1 MNISTFEMHLRE
13 LITIN
18 SIGAADDKYYNT
30 FLKMDVQP
38 IHKKDTKLHN
48 ILIYYIQ
55 ENNLLGKDYFWFFGV
70 FFGIIE
76 VASEVYLI
84 NPD

>member
-30 FLKMDVQP
+30 FLIMDVQP

-55 ENNLLGKDYFWFFGV
+55 ENNLLGKDYFWVFGFFL
-70 FFGIIE
+70 E
-76 VASEVYLI
+76 
-84 NPD
+84 